1 MPSARDGYAFASVP
15 FGQVHSA
22 NTTASI
28 SSVKWHLFMF
38 GGFGSGSSNGLA
50 DMYRFDTDTMT
61 WRNIGGF
68 VQGQIPAGR
77 YNAPMVWM
85 QDYLYIF
92 GGYGPKGFLNDLC
105 RFDPSAYTWEII
117 NATGQ
122 IPVARNNYPAAELDG
137 RLYIFGGRGAP
148 SSTSS
153 PRGRFNDLNRFDPF
167 TGRWEYI
174 NTTKGRPLFRAAS
187 TLLPVQGGLLLY
199 GGVSDDDALGDL
211 YRWDLACGEW
221 TLLQQFGSIP
231 SPRFG
236 NGAVVDGDLV
246 YIFAGQSWAGFYND
260 LYTLRI
266 STLTWTQVS
275 QDGYIPSA
283 RSYFSLVATSSG
295 LFVFGGYFQR
305 NGVNEF
311 LGDFRMCRLSNQT
324 AGGSVGRLSARW
336 VDLDGPVTGVSPSP
350 RIGHGLATIEDIS
363 THRSHVYLFGGL
375 LQKGSTSLSTY
386 FGDLYRL
393 DLSGAS
399 WELLSNT
406 SSSSINEPK
415 PRGFMGFAALNS
427 KLYVFGGLSI
437 DTGPP
442 LNDFF
447 VFDPNSLSW
456 SQVAIQGSLT
466 PSPRSNFGLASA
478 ANALYLF
485 GGLGPGGVLLNDLFR
500 YDSFNFQWSSLDPKS
515 PPSRRADFGF
525 TVAGPD
531 VYVFGGYGE
540 SGALFN
546 DLQRFD
552 VAMGTWIA
560 VSNTASGVAPIA
572 RSSVGLVAI
581 ASRLFVYGG
590 SSLGGACVLPK
601 DFYTVYQAD
610 LHEFDLEQQLWSD
623 LSAPAV
629 DGTTPSGRCGQGF
642 TTAAGRLVLFGGCTN
657 ALQSDLWLLSP
668 PSTIQWP
675 NEVAASAGL
684 RPEAN
689 FFLDVYDWDVLFIGQ
704 NSSDPASSPA
714 AALGVWIELC
724 TGVFPCQLSLDG
736 SSSKSS
742 ELPGTTLGQL
752 VLLSSAG
759 MSCRSQLGC
768 TGLEVTQAD
777 MICEGSLSSGRSA
790 GPFGVYGDIPF
801 QISNSSVR
809 NCSSS
814 GDGAIIHA
822 ESGAILSIIHTTF
835 SNSWAAVSGGAIS
848 TNGGQLSINSSHFIN
863 CSTGNLDVSSTS
875 SSNGVD
881 EGYGGAIIT
890 VGTEVSIINVSF
902 FKCRSSSG
910 GGSMSLSGGKANI
923 RDSRFLECSSRG
935 DGGVMMSFGGTTLDI
950 KNTSF
955 INASSGGQG
964 GALLIASSTLKVNSC
979 YFENCSS
986 KSGGGAIFGGAFQ
999 CYGFYRGV
1007 SKTEMMLDN
1016 VLFRSCSSQTLGG
1029 AILTSSAKVDAAIS
1043 NSTFIDCESVM
1054 SGGAVAARDSSSVL
1068 MQQSNFDGNSA
1079 AKYGGAVMCDTEA
1092 SIELID
1098 SEFVMNRARL
1108 SGGAVASDTAT
1119 QVQIASSS
1127 FVDNSAN
1134 ENGGAI
1140 YTTGSTSAV
1149 LSSLQGRGNA
1159 ASSGGGGFVFWDGDG
1174 APLISHSGSGESILE
1189 GPDHCGGSNAAVYG
1203 RCVASSCKNVRVIF
1217 HTSASVPAYPGLPF
1231 SASVFKMDAYNQT
1244 IYTDS
1249 STVFLVQSALG
1260 GRIETV
1266 DPTVSI
1272 SGQAVVQL
1280 SRGSANFSLMIKP
1293 SFSRVSW
1300 DPKSQFQ
1307 SDFNNGEAVLYDAV
1321 YLYVHGTDM
1330 ETIRLISSTAHQIHT
1345 ADGVTVC
1352 PRGYVLVLDSE
1363 SSIKSSAS
1371 VNLTLSNSTTSSNTL
1386 TSQLVRGGTCSQC
1399 PKGTYSVHPLAGLV
1413 ADQPSCLNCPAGGV
1427 CLGGDVVTFA
1437 LGGWKVLGGMYVLQ
1451 SCPAGHQLVNSI
1463 AGVFAHDLQQCL
1475 ACGQGEY
1482 VVNSSDPV
1490 FSCQSCPSGAVCNRS
1505 EFIPILAGSVWVA
1518 DRSSGKYVLRA
1529 CPAGYYLSKA
1539 SQDCKLCPAE
1549 SYCRGGSDE
1558 QPYACP
1564 LNSFSP
1570 AGSTN
1575 DSACEP
1581 AVFVTVSV
1589 TLPMSRSEFGEV
1601 SSLFLSALAAAGGAA
1616 VSRVV
1621 LESSSRRDASSS
1633 DALTVQVVAKLAA
1646 SGIDQAR
1653 SFQQHLSA
1661 DEIRRQLSERG
1672 LPGGVLNSILVSSV
1686 VDESKVDS
1694 PNVSAA
1700 LIGGICGAV
1709 VLVLILSCFGR
1720 EVFKVLWRQADRRRL
1735 IEVLGSSSAGQE
1747 ANASHLPWELREHFD
1762 AEKVLGRGAFG
1773 CVVQVRSKKGQ
1784 RMVAIKFIIPE
1795 KGVFD
1800 PRENR
1805 QNQREAAA
1813 LDLMTHHRCPHAV
1826 NLAGGVYFD
1835 RDVCWFTMELL
1846 IGTDMETA
1854 LRDQGP
1860 LSEIECIRFARNI
1873 LAALKV
1879 LHDEG
1884 LLHRD
1889 VKPANV
1895 MRCFTGAVFM
1905 SPHVENRSSM
1915 SNHRVSSVMPATSRS
1930 GESLKAGSQNG
1941 FGKNVER
1948 IGSSQL
1954 NGEHG
1959 RDGTSM
1965 FTYKLIDFGSVIGV
1979 DDEVARPAMM
1989 TLNGRA
1995 LGAGTPPYMS
2005 PEMFTEPEQA
2015 SYPSDVWSLGVS
2027 MFQLVTSTLP
2037 FKAENDFLWAVSVA
2051 GNMDASAPS
2060 VLDRMDEG
2068 RRSRFDHYLAQVI
2081 SRAMEKR
2088 VDCRFSTVDEMHQA
2102 IYNCLIR
2109 RGEAVYSVFISY
2121 RVASDAPIA
2130 RLLFDDL
2137 NHSVTPGGHRVTVFW
2152 DSHRLVKGEDWK
2164 DGFST
2169 GLCNSLCVFPL
2180 LSYGS
2185 TAPLAALPPGFGIYR
2200 SCDTLNGW
2208 EEEPVGRRRLTGG
2221 PDDPEDNFLK
2231 EMLMSG
2237 ALLERSQN
2245 RGENE
2250 GGMLQMIL
2258 PILIGRPH
2266 PPGHDEYPGM
2276 CSFFDVQCG
2285 GGTYPTRPSPINN
2298 QEVADF
2304 LLERVKFPEESVEE
2318 VRSRSV
2324 AEAMEIITSLQG
2336 CALWEHTAESDL
2348 AELSREQESLV
2359 GQGCAGP
2366 AVDIRDC
2373 RLSLDQR
2380 AACKGGLDEQQ
2391 LRMIKTM
2398 IQSRR
2403 SEFHQVIDRA
2413 VAAHL
2418 EAHNMP
2424 LMAHSEPSGEKP
2436 ISPGTTV
2443 DFVFGEHFVQESDGS
2458 MKQLDKRTLL
2468 VTMKG
2473 QSARFTQPRGRS
2485 SIIRQFRKR
2494 HVASMITL
2502 KQSDQLIRKRRSS
2515 VLDNCSVSGS
2525 QRNLLQPL
2533 SMDTA
2538 EAEDGQ
2544 DKLDQSL
2551 SDTAALQVVIN
2562 AESSQT
2568 NPSPES
2574 TLLGRTFSMSTP
2586 LDSNTQPCK
2595 SNHHTTIETM
2605 DSVAILGQK
2614 ELITVSAPQPEHA
2627 GNGFDLLRA
2636 NGAESLVF
2644 RTRISEGS
2652 LKDITRRRPLPLV
2665 GSFKKACAPQSSQPS
2680 TPTAHESG
2688 NGRHSISSV
2697 LSSQSSDFDLAPDSP
2712 SRCEPSGP
2720 VLVSSLPINSR
2731 SSRAACGEGS
2741 ELVPAFALPQLPPQ
2755 RPLQAA
2761 HRREESAGAVVAG
2774 GEWPAATAEDAV
2786 FALPSTVAEGGQ
2798 CVLTADLVL
2807 RPHDEALA
2815 PRDGLRG
2822 ATPT

>member
-1203 RCVASSCKNVRVIF
+1203 RCVASSCKQIF
-1217 HTSASVPAYPGLPF
+1217 AQFISSTSAPVYSGVPF
-1231 SASVFKMDAYNQT
+1231 SASILKKDAYSQT
-1244 IYTDS
+1244 ILTDS
-1249 STVFLVQSALG
+1249 TTVLLVQSALQG
-1260 GRIETV
+1260 NTDTV
-1266 DPTVSI
+1266 DPAVSI

-1280 SRGSANFSLMIKP
+1280 SRGSANYSIVIKP
-1293 SFSRVSW
+1293 SFSRVTW
-1300 DPKSQFQ
+1300 DPKHQAQ
-1307 SDFNNGEAVLYDAV
+1307 SEQNDGEAILYNRV
-1321 YLYVHGTDM
+1321 FLYVHGTDM
-1330 ETIRLISSTAHQIHT
+1330 ETIRLISSTAQEIHIAEGT
-1345 ADGVTVC
+1345 SVC

-1363 SSIKSSAS
+1363 SNIKSSLPDNATGS
-1371 VNLTLSNSTTSSNTL
+1371 GVNGGQTI
-1386 TSQLVRGGTCSQC
+1386 RGGTCFQC
-1399 PKGTYSVHPLAGLV
+1399 PRGTYSVHPLAGLV
-1413 ADQPSCLNCPAGGV
+1413 ANQPSCLNCPAGGV
-1427 CLGGDVVTFA
+1427 CLGGDIVTFA

-1475 ACGQGEY
+1475 ECADNQY

-1505 EFIPILAGSVWVA
+1505 DFIPILAGSVWVA
-1518 DRSSGKYVLRA
+1518 DRSSGKYVLQA
-1529 CPAGYYLSKA
+1529 CPAGYYLSQA
-1539 SQDCKLCPAE
+1539 SQDCKLCPTE
-1549 SYCRGGSDE
+1549 SYCMGGSKDAS
-1558 QPYACP
+1558 ACP
-1564 LNSFSP
+1564 VGSFSP

-1575 DSACEP
+1575 DSSCVP

-1589 TLPMSRSEFGEV
+1589 TLPMPRSEFLGV
-1601 SSLFLSALAAAGGAA
+1601 STLFLSALAAAGN
-1616 VSRVV
+1616 VQQSRVSLV
-1621 LESSSRRDASSS
+1621 SSSRRDE
-1633 DALTVQVVAKLAA
+1633 ALTVRVVAKLAA
-1646 SGIDQAR
+1646 SNVDQAR
-1653 SFQQHLSA
+1653 TIQQRLTA
-1661 DEIRRQLSERG
+1661 DEVRQQLSGLG
-1672 LPGGVLNSILVSSV
+1672 LPGGVLTSV
-1686 VDESKVDS
+1686 VISASVDDS
-1694 PNVSAA
+1694 SRSDSSTPSAA
-1700 LIGGICGAV
+1700 MLGGICAAV
-1709 VLVLILSCFGR
+1709 AVFLIMSFFGR
-1720 EVFKVLWRQADRRRL
+1720 RAMQALWKQADRRRL
-1735 IEVLGSSSAGQE
+1735 VEALGTATPGQE
-1747 ANASHLPWELREHFD
+1747 ADHRHLPWELREQYT
-1762 AEKVLGRGAFG
+1762 AEKILGKGAFG
-1773 CVVQVRSKKGQ
+1773 CVVQVISKKGE
-1784 RMVAIKFIIPE
+1784 RSAAIKFVFPE
-1795 KGVFD
+1795 RGVFD
-1800 PRENR
+1800 DREDR
-1805 QNQREAAA
+1805 QIKREAAA
-1813 LDLMTHHRCPHAV
+1813 LDLMTQHHCPHAV
-1826 NLAGGVYFD
+1826 NLAGGVHFSKD
-1835 RDVCWFTMELL
+1835 MCWFVMELL
-1846 IGTDMETA
+1846 NGMSMDVIIQE
-1854 LRDQGP
+1854 QGP
-1860 LSEIECIRFARNI
+1860 IGEVDCILFARNV
-1873 LAALKV
+1873 LEGMKV
-1879 LHDEG
+1879 LHDVG

-1889 VKPANV
+1889 IKPANV
-1895 MRCFTGAVFM
+1895 MRCHAGGFTL
-1905 SPHVENRSSM
+1905 M
-1915 SNHRVSSVMPATSRS
+1915 SNSEDKVTS
-1930 GESLKAGSQNG
+1930 ESHKGPGLRRRKMSEELT
-1941 FGKNVER
+1941 GKEPT
-1948 IGSSQL
+1948 
-1954 NGEHG
+1954 
-1959 RDGTSM
+1959 RDGTSLVS
-1965 FTYKLIDFGSVIGV
+1965 YKLIDFGTVIGI
-1979 DDEVARPAMM
+1979 DEKVTQATMK

-1995 LGAGTPPYMS
+1995 LGVGTPPYMS
-2005 PEMFTEPEQA
+2005 PEMFTDPETA
-2015 SYPSDVWSLGVS
+2015 GYPTDIWSLGVS
-2027 MFQLVTSTLP
+2027 MFELVTGTLP
-2037 FKAENDFLWAVSVA
+2037 FQAENEFLWAGAIA
-2051 GNMDASAPS
+2051 GNIDEQSPS
-2060 VLDRMDEG
+2060 VLDRLDEN
-2068 RRSRFDHYLAQVI
+2068 RRSHFDNYLAQLI
-2081 SRAMEKR
+2081 SKTMEKR
-2088 VDCRFSTVDEMHQA
+2088 VTNRFANVDEMQHA
-2102 IYNCLIR
+2102 IHDCLIH

-2121 RVASDAPIA
+2121 RVASEAPIA

-2152 DSHRLVKGEDWK
+2152 DAHRLVKGEDWK

-2185 TAPLAALPPGFGIYR
+2185 TAPLAELFPDENNA
-2200 SCDTLNGW
+2200 GW
-2208 EEEPVGRRRLTGG
+2208 EEEPLGRRRLTGS
-2221 PDDPEDNFLK
+2221 PEDPEDNFYK
-2231 EMLMSG
+2231 EVLMSG
-2237 ALLERSQN
+2237 ALLDRTKI
-2245 RGENE
+2245 RGDGEA
-2250 GGMLQMIL
+2250 GMLQVIL
-2258 PILIGRPH
+2258 PLLIGRPH
-2266 PPGHDEYPGM
+2266 PDGHPEYPAMGN
-2276 CSFFDVQCG
+2276 FFDVQG
-2285 GGTYPTRPSPINN
+2285 GGGAYPLCPSPINN
-2298 QEVADF
+2298 DEVADF
-2304 LLERVKFPEESVEE
+2304 LLDRVGFPEDAAEE
-2318 VRSRSV
+2318 IRSRSV
-2324 AEAMEIITSLQG
+2324 SEAMQIITQLQG
-2336 CALWEHTAESDL
+2336 CALSGKLSDL
-2348 AELSREQESLV
+2348 VEADLSKEQEALV

-2366 AVDIRDC
+2366 LINIRGYN
-2373 RLSLDQR
+2373 LSDEQR
-2380 AACKGGLDEQQ
+2380 KACKSGLDNRQ
-2391 LRMIKTM
+2391 LRIIKGL

-2413 VAAHL
+2413 VAAHQRKSSLQQPEASL
-2418 EAHNMP
+2418 E
-2424 LMAHSEPSGEKP
+2424 L
-2436 ISPGTTV
+2436 
-2443 DFVFGEHFVQESDGS
+2443 
-2458 MKQLDKRTLL
+2458 
-2468 VTMKG
+2468 
-2473 QSARFTQPRGRS
+2473 
-2485 SIIRQFRKR
+2485 
-2494 HVASMITL
+2494 
-2502 KQSDQLIRKRRSS
+2502 
-2515 VLDNCSVSGS
+2515 
-2525 QRNLLQPL
+2525 
-2533 SMDTA
+2533 TA
-2538 EAEDGQ
+2538 E
-2544 DKLDQSL
+2544 
-2551 SDTAALQVVIN
+2551 TM
-2562 AESSQT
+2562 
-2568 NPSPES
+2568 SP
-2574 TLLGRTFSMSTP
+2574 
-2586 LDSNTQPCK
+2586 
-2595 SNHHTTIETM
+2595 
-2605 DSVAILGQK
+2605 
-2614 ELITVSAPQPEHA
+2614 
-2627 GNGFDLLRA
+2627 
-2636 NGAESLVF
+2636 
-2644 RTRISEGS
+2644 
-2652 LKDITRRRPLPLV
+2652 
-2665 GSFKKACAPQSSQPS
+2665 
-2680 TPTAHESG
+2680 
-2688 NGRHSISSV
+2688 
-2697 LSSQSSDFDLAPDSP
+2697 
-2712 SRCEPSGP
+2712 
-2720 VLVSSLPINSR
+2720 
-2731 SSRAACGEGS
+2731 
-2741 ELVPAFALPQLPPQ
+2741 
-2755 RPLQAA
+2755 
-2761 HRREESAGAVVAG
+2761 
-2774 GEWPAATAEDAV
+2774 
-2786 FALPSTVAEGGQ
+2786 
-2798 CVLTADLVL
+2798 TADLIYADEVDDANAINVGAGAIGPVRSPGANSSFSSMPSRAFPNTIRTNRRKQVGSL
-2807 RPHDEALA
+2807 PQSKAGLPRNRSRTDVRANSNSEDDSGTVRRMSANDSNMDLDIVVPQISSGDEATMTATQIGGLLESDVQQSTDKRLLPSLMSTGANPTTIPAGQEPTNSQLLTRKASHINPSVPTLDVESDSLGLLPPHDAPGMPSPHAVSRPSLRLHAA
-2815 PRDGLRG
+2815 PRDGAQANGNHAASPIL
-2822 ATPT
+2822 ATGHDAASSSASLSQPPQAARPRPTIE